1 MDHFKIHKNEWFIED
16 VALSHIAKCVGT
28 PCYVYSKTLLEETFA
43 AFNCTFNGYPHQ
55 INYAVKANSNLAIL
69 NTFAKLGTGFDI
81 VSLGELKRVLK
92 AGGNPKKIVF
102 SGVGK
107 TTEELTAAVTL
118 NIGCINVESKAELSR
133 LEAIAASLHKPINVA
148 LRLNPNIDPQSHPY
162 ISTGLEENKF
172 GIPFKDALKLCLLLK
187 KSNYLHLQGLAF
199 HLGSQMTTITPII
212 EATTKILSLITT
224 LKQHDIWLNFLDIG
238 GGLGVCYHQESP
250 PTPQEYIAAV
260 LALVKPAQ
268 VTLHIEPGRALVAK
282 SGVLL
287 TRVEYLKNNIPS
299 NKHFAIVD
307 AAMNDLLRPALYN
320 AWHNITPIQVQ
331 HNSSTP
337 QYRYDIVGPVC
348 ETGDF
353 LGKDRLLALAEND
366 YLMIKT
372 VGAYGFS
379 MSSNYNTR
387 PRAVEVMVQG
397 KTFQVIRARETVE
410 DLFANETLF
419 QFP

>member
-1 MDHFKIHKNEWFIED
+1 MEHFKIHQNEWFIED
-16 VALSHIAKCVGT
+16 IALIHIAKSVGT

-43 AFNCTFNGYPHQ
+43 AFDGAFNNYPHQ
-55 INYAVKANSNLAIL
+55 INYAVKANSNLAVL
-69 NTFAKLGTGFDI
+69 NTFAKLGSGFDI

-92 AGGNPKKIVF
+92 ADGDPQKIVF

-107 TTEELTAAVTL
+107 TTEELTAAITL
-118 NIGCINVESKAELSR
+118 NIGCINIESKAELLR
-133 LEAIAASLHKPINVA
+133 LEAIAKSLNTSVNVA
-148 LRLNPNIDPQSHPY
+148 LRLNPNIDPESHPY

-172 GIPFKDALKLCLLLK
+172 GIPFTDALELCLLLK

-199 HLGSQMTTITPII
+199 HLGSQMTTLAPIL

-224 LKQHDIWLNFLDIG
+224 LKQHDINLSHLDIG
-238 GGLGVCYHQESP
+238 GGLGVCYQEESP
-250 PTPQEYIAAV
+250 PTPKEYIEAV
-260 LALVKPAQ
+260 LALVKPSQ
-268 VTLHIEPGRALVAK
+268 LTLHIEPGRALVAK

-299 NKHFAIVD
+299 NKHFAIID
-307 AAMNDLLRPALYN
+307 AAMNDLLRPALYE
-320 AWHNITPIQVQ
+320 AWHDITHLQVQ
-331 HNSSTP
+331 HNNTP

-366 YLMIKT
+366 YLMIQT

-410 DLFANETLF
+410 DLFASETLF
-419 QFP
+419 QSA